1 MAALPL
7 SSLALWLGTLAM
19 VFECSDSADGVRAVY
34 EIMSKPAY
42 VFDSRGTFEQKL
54 LHDIGFVVYRLGK
67 SNLR

>member
-1 MAALPL
+1 
-7 SSLALWLGTLAM
+7 M

-67 SNLR
+67 PNLR